1 MKARNEKDLVL
12 VGIGFSNSAQGSLP
26 HQRLHDHF
34 FCSRARLGYFKMDIK
49 LQGDAWTAFK
59 STFSNKDYFLAACL
73 MKVE

>member
-1 MKARNEKDLVL
+1 MKARNEKDLIL
-12 VGIGFSNSAQGSLP
+12 VGIGFSNSAQSSLP

-59 STFSNKDYFLAACL
+59 STSATKTFIF
-73 MKVE
+73 